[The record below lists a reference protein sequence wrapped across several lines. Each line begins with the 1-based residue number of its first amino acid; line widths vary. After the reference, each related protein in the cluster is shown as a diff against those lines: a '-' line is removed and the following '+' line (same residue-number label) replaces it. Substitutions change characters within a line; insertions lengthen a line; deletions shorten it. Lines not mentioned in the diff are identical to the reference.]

1 VLQRLRAALVCLS
14 LIATSTALAHDGHV
28 HADEESG
35 AVAATVAASA
45 AAGDTAGRTVIELL
59 SERYEAVVQSHG
71 DHLDIWLDRYDTN
84 EPVTGARVVV
94 TVGESA
100 EVVAEEE
107 SPGQYMAPITPLTPG
122 ASAALALSIQSAFGD
137 DLLGGTLTD
146 ATPPAEPLTSRIVLA
161 LEHAVASHAA
171 SLPAR
176 DTAVLRRLNRTEYRR
191 TLEDL
196 LHLADL
202 HGEILPGALIDFDEQ
217 RLDLGFL
224 HCRHAAH
231 CRR

>member
-1 VLQRLRAALVCLS
+1 MSCALCPPPKSAVLQKLRAALVCLS
-14 LIATSTALAHDGHV
+14 LIATSAALAHDGHV

-84 EPVTGARVVV
+84 DPVTGARVVV

-107 SPGQYMAPITPLTPG
+107 TPGQYRAPITPLTPG
-122 ASAALALSIQSAFGD
+122 LFSTITGTPAHLAVSRSA
-137 DLLGGTLTD
+137 
-146 ATPPAEPLTSRIVLA
+146 TSR
-161 LEHAVASHAA
+161 AVMSVA
-171 SLPAR
+171 PPTGYGTR
-176 DTAVLRRLNRTEYRR
+176 IFTGRF
-191 TLEDL
+191 
-196 LHLADL
+196 
-202 HGEILPGALIDFDEQ
+202 G
-217 RLDLGFL
+217 
-224 HCRHAAH
+224 
-231 CRR
+231 